1 MPQEVPPQTVNKK
14 SQETDNDIMSTNQD
28 LPIQIDAIT
37 DGVVIRPSGD
47 IDLSRAPSLRTQIAE
62 VFKTT
67 PMRMIV
73 DLSDV
78 PYMDSS
84 GVATLVEGM
93 QIASRSETKFILL
106 GLQDRVRSIFEI
118 ARLDTVFTI
127 TLDMEAAE
135 RF

>member
-1 MPQEVPPQTVNKK
+1 
-14 SQETDNDIMSTNQD
+14 MSANQD
-28 LPIQIDAIT
+28 LPIQIDAIK

-62 VFKTT
+62 VFKSS
-67 PMRMIV
+67 PMRVII
-73 DLSDV
+73 DLNEV

-93 QIASRSETKFILL
+93 QIASRGGSKFILL
-106 GLQDRVRSIFEI
+106 GLQERVRSIFEI

-127 TLDMEAAE
+127 TLDLEAAE